1 MNCGLIFIHE
11 YQEKAVPL
19 KAVSVEVS
27 VQGFVAS
34 VRATLSY
41 LNAEAFPVEASF
53 LFPLDDDS
61 AVHAFS
67 ASLNG
72 RHIDAVIKEKEKAKE
87 EYDDAMSSGHTAFLL
102 SEDRGDV
109 FQCMLGNLGAGEGAE
124 LRVEFVSE
132 LAVEPDGA
140 VRFCLPTVLNP
151 RYTPPDS
158 SPADSALPFVP
169 FVSCSQPLPY
179 SMAFRLRAEAPG
191 GIAAVTS
198 ACDLGPVSFSGPGNS
213 VAEVSLGE
221 GFKMDRDVELFVH
234 PIQKHRPFALLEAG
248 GTAKASSLMSDT
260 VAMLNFFPD
269 AGETKSAKGAEA
281 LTQKGEFIFVVDCSG
296 SMECPM
302 VNDGSGGRET
312 RIHSAKETL
321 MLLLKSLPLGCFFNV
336 YAFGSS
342 YNSFFP
348 ESREYSQASMDEAL
362 KLVKGMSANLGGTEI
377 LEPLVA
383 IYRSACR
390 PEHPRQL
397 MVLTDGEVSNTRD
410 VISLVKKNASKHRC
424 FSFGIGDGAS
434 TELIKGIAASGGGTA
449 EFITGK
455 ERLQGK
461 VLKAL
466 KCALQP
472 TLTSVSLSWSLPP
485 GLSAIVVPEVPRS
498 IFLGQ
503 RTILYAQLAG
513 TAPAAPWQGEAVLK
527 YSLHGESVENRVPV
541 TSQTANPGES
551 RATLHWLAAKAM
563 IRHLVSGPNTPDST
577 PAPEDAEQ
585 QKKKN
590 EEEEAEAK
598 SRRERVVALSVES
611 GVVSPYTAF
620 VGVDTDSRQP
630 LGAAMQERPTPR
642 HHFFGG
648 SGFSVVCDS
657 SSYSMDVVDAAPK
670 RGAMRSMM
678 PMASPMMCAPVAKQ
692 RSKRSIFGGMFAS
705 FKKSPPQKTAFNRGS
720 MQSMMPMA
728 CPMMPAPVA
737 SRCCSSSAKMSMPE
751 MIMNS
756 PCRSDDLHGP
766 GDGQEAMECD
776 YFAPDTPAELPFL
789 ELVDLQRAHGAWELS
804 AQLASVVQSSEEA
817 LRKEAPA
824 GVSDEVWATVVALVW
839 LHALAPDHH
848 DEWELLA
855 LKASAWLRGQAVDL
869 TLCVK
874 AANQLL
880 KTNVDVGKL

>member
-1 MNCGLIFIHE
+1 MNCGLIFVHE

-19 KAVSVEVS
+19 KAVSVEAS

-151 RYTPPDS
+151 RYTPPGS
-158 SPADSALPFVP
+158 SSADSALPFVP

-179 SMAFRLRAEAPG
+179 SMAFHLRAEAPG
-191 GIAAVTS
+191 GIADVTS
-198 ACDLGPVSFSGPGNS
+198 ACNLGPVSFSGPGNS
-213 VAEVSLGE
+213 VAQVSLGE

-248 GTAKASSLMSDT
+248 DTAKASLMSDT

-269 AGETKSAKGAEA
+269 AGETKSTKGAEA

-362 KLVKGMSANLGGTEI
+362 KLVKGMSADLGGTEI

-527 YSLHGESVENRVPV
+527 YCLHGESVENRVPV

-563 IRHLVSGPNTPDST
+563 IRHLVSGPNAPDST
-577 PAPEDAEQ
+577 PAPGDAEQ
-585 QKKKN
+585 QKK
-590 EEEEAEAK
+590 EEAEAK
-598 SRRERVVALSVES
+598 SRRERVLALSVES

-648 SGFSVVCDS
+648 S
-657 SSYSMDVVDAAPK
+657 APNH
-670 RGAMRSMM
+670 GAMQSMRLL
-678 PMASPMMCAPVAKQ
+678 ASPMMSAPVA
-692 RSKRSIFGGMFAS
+692 M
-705 FKKSPPQKTAFNRGS
+705 
-720 MQSMMPMA
+720 
-728 CPMMPAPVA
+728 
-737 SRCCSSSAKMSMPE
+737 RCCSGYSKMSMPK
-751 MIMNS
+751 MMNLPYS
-756 PCRSDDLHGP
+756 LADLDDP
-766 GDGQEAMECD
+766 GDRQEAMECD
-776 YFAPDTPAELPFL
+776 YFAPEAPTELPFL
-789 ELVDLQRAHGAWELS
+789 ELVDLQKAHGAWELS
-804 AQLASVVQSSEEA
+804 AQLASVVQSSEGV
-817 LRKEAPA
+817 LRKEAPV

-855 LKASAWLRGQAVDL
+855 LKASSWLRGQAVDL

-880 KTNVDVGKL
+880 KTNVDAAKL

>member
-1 MNCGLIFIHE
+1 MPGVSDEVWATVVALVWLHALAPDHHDKWE
-11 YQEKAVPL
+11 LLALKASAWLRGQAVPL

-124 LRVEFVSE
+124 LQVEFVSE

-151 RYTPPDS
+151 RYTPPGS
-158 SPADSALPFVP
+158 SPADSVLPFVP

-179 SMAFRLRAEAPG
+179 SMAFCLRAEAPG

-198 ACDLGPVSFSGPGNS
+198 ACDLGPVSFSGTGNS
-213 VAEVSLGE
+213 VAQVSLGE

-296 SMECPM
+296 SMTCPM
-302 VNDGSGGRET
+302 VNYGSGWRET

-362 KLVKGMSANLGGTEI
+362 KLVKGMSADLGGTEI

-410 VISLVKKNASKHRC
+410 VISLVKKNANKHRC

-449 EFITGK
+449 EFITGT
-455 ERLQGK
+455 ERLQCK

-472 TLTSVSLSWSLPP
+472 TLTSVSLSWSLPL

-503 RTILYAQLAG
+503 RIILYAQLAG

-563 IRHLVSGPNTPDST
+563 IRHLVSGPNIPDST
-577 PAPEDAEQ
+577 PAPGDAEQ

-590 EEEEAEAK
+590 EEKEAK

-648 SGFSVVCDS
+648 SG
-657 SSYSMDVVDAAPK
+657 
-670 RGAMRSMM
+670 
-678 PMASPMMCAPVAKQ
+678 SPMHV
-692 RSKRSIFGGMFAS
+692 
-705 FKKSPPQKTAFNRGS
+705 
-720 MQSMMPMA
+720 
-728 CPMMPAPVA
+728 
-737 SRCCSSSAKMSMPE
+737 RCRPRSAKMAMPK
-751 MIMNS
+751 MMMMNS
-756 PCRSDDLHGP
+756 PGRSSSQYDVHNR
-766 GDGQEAMECD
+766 QEDMECD
-776 YFAPDTPAELPFL
+776 YIAPEAPAKPPFL
-789 ELVDLQRAHGAWELS
+789 ELVDRQRAHGAWELS
-804 AQLASVVQSSEEA
+804 AQLASVVQSSVEA

-880 KTNVDVGKL
+880 KTNVDARKL

>member
-1 MNCGLIFIHE
+1 MHRGLIFVHE

-19 KAVSVEVS
+19 KAVSVEAS

-72 RHIDAVIKEKEKAKE
+72 RHIDAVIKEKEMAKE
-87 EYDDAMSSGHTAFLL
+87 VYDDAMSSGRTAFLL
-102 SEDRGDV
+102 SEERGDV
-109 FQCMLGNLGAGEGAE
+109 FQCVLGNLGAGEVAE

-132 LAVEPDGA
+132 LPVEPDGA

-151 RYTPPDS
+151 RYTPPGEITS
-158 SPADSALPFVP
+158 TSAVITA
-169 FVSCSQPLPY
+169 PLPY
-179 SMAFRLRAEAPG
+179 SMAFRLHAEAPG
-191 GIAAVTS
+191 GIAAITS
-198 ACDLGPVSFSGPGNS
+198 ACDLGPVSYSGPGNS
-213 VAEVSLGE
+213 VAQPPSFLYLPSKSLPPLPNTLTLPHPASPPLPTAAPPPPPPWAQVSLGE

-234 PIQKHRPFALLEAG
+234 PVQKHRPFTLLEAG
-248 GTAKASSLMSDT
+248 DTTKGTETHGHTHRDAHQTHSHTYVDRNTHRNTQTHTDTKTKIPREGTGIPGELGVAEHQPQPDRKQSPEDAASTLMSDT
-260 VAMLNFFPD
+260 VAMLNFFL
-269 AGETKSAKGAEA
+269 GTGKTKSAKGARGKTTTLAKA
-281 LTQKGEFIFVVDCSG
+281 LTQKGEFIFLVDCSG
-296 SMECPM
+296 SMEFPM
-302 VNDGSGGRET
+302 VNDGRGGRET

-348 ESREYSQASMDEAL
+348 KSRKYSQASMAEAL
-362 KLVKGMSANLGGTEI
+362 KLVKEMSADLRGTEI
-377 LEPLVA
+377 LEPLEA

-410 VISLVKKNASKHRC
+410 VITLVKENASNHRC

-485 GLSAIVVPEVPRS
+485 GLSAVVVPEVPRS
-498 IFLGQ
+498 IFLGE

-527 YSLHGESVENRVPV
+527 YSLNGESVENRVPI
-541 TSQTANPGES
+541 TSQTANPDES
-551 RATLHWLAAKAM
+551 RTTLHWLAAKAM
-563 IRHLVSGPNTPDST
+563 IRHLVSGPNAPDST
-577 PAPEDAEQ
+577 PAPGDTEQ
-585 QKKKN
+585 RNKNN
-590 EEEEAEAK
+590 EEEEAKA
-598 SRRERVVALSVES
+598 RRERVVALSVES
-611 GVVSPYTAF
+611 GIVSPYTAF
-620 VGVDTDSRQP
+620 VGVDIDSRQP

-642 HHFFGG
+642 HHFF
-648 SGFSVVCDS
+648 
-657 SSYSMDVVDAAPK
+657 
-670 RGAMRSMM
+670 
-678 PMASPMMCAPVAKQ
+678 
-692 RSKRSIFGGMFAS
+692 
-705 FKKSPPQKTAFNRGS
+705 RGS
-720 MQSMMPMA
+720 VPMHMMDL
-728 CPMMPAPVA
+728 
-737 SRCCSSSAKMSMPE
+737 
-751 MIMNS
+751 NS
-756 PCRSDDLHGP
+756 L
-766 GDGQEAMECD
+766 
-776 YFAPDTPAELPFL
+776 DTPRSTTTCAYHIHTHTDAHTHRCTHTHTATCTNTHTATHTIHRATRTDTHTQRQAQIQRQIDKDPPFSL
-789 ELVDLQRAHGAWELS
+789 NRL
-804 AQLASVVQSSEEA
+804 
-817 LRKEAPA
+817 
-824 GVSDEVWATVVALVW
+824 
-839 LHALAPDHH
+839 
-848 DEWELLA
+848 
-855 LKASAWLRGQAVDL
+855 
-869 TLCVK
+869 
-874 AANQLL
+874 
-880 KTNVDVGKL
+880 

>member
-1 MNCGLIFIHE
+1 MNCGLIFVHE

-19 KAVSVEVS
+19 KAVSVEAS

-151 RYTPPDS
+151 RYTPPGS
-158 SPADSALPFVP
+158 SSADSALPFVP

-179 SMAFRLRAEAPG
+179 SMAFHLRAEAPG
-191 GIAAVTS
+191 GIADVTS
-198 ACDLGPVSFSGPGNS
+198 ACNLGPVSFSGPGNS
-213 VAEVSLGE
+213 VAQVSLGE

-248 GTAKASSLMSDT
+248 DTAKASLMSDT

-269 AGETKSAKGAEA
+269 AGETKSTKGAEA

-362 KLVKGMSANLGGTEI
+362 KLVKGMSADLGGTEI

-527 YSLHGESVENRVPV
+527 YCLHGESVENRVPV

-563 IRHLVSGPNTPDST
+563 IRHLVSGPNAPDST
-577 PAPEDAEQ
+577 PAPGDAEQ
-585 QKKKN
+585 QKK
-590 EEEEAEAK
+590 EEAEAK
-598 SRRERVVALSVES
+598 SRRERVLALSVES

-648 SGFSVVCDS
+648 S
-657 SSYSMDVVDAAPK
+657 APNH
-670 RGAMRSMM
+670 GAMQSMRLL
-678 PMASPMMCAPVAKQ
+678 ASPMMSAPVAKQ
-692 RSKRSIFGGMFAS
+692 RSKRSMFGGMIAS
-705 FKKSPPQKTAFNRGS
+705 CLPQQT
-720 MQSMMPMA
+720 
-728 CPMMPAPVA
+728 V
-737 SRCCSSSAKMSMPE
+737 RCCSGYSKMSMPK
-751 MIMNS
+751 MMNLPYS
-756 PCRSDDLHGP
+756 LADLDDP
-766 GDGQEAMECD
+766 GDRQEAMECD
-776 YFAPDTPAELPFL
+776 YFAPEAPTELPFL
-789 ELVDLQRAHGAWELS
+789 ELVDLQKAHGAWELS
-804 AQLASVVQSSEEA
+804 AQLASVVQSSEGV
-817 LRKEAPA
+817 LRKEAPV

-855 LKASAWLRGQAVDL
+855 LKASSWLRGQAVDL

-880 KTNVDVGKL
+880 KTNVDAAKL

>member
-1 MNCGLIFIHE
+1 MHRGLIFVHE

-19 KAVSVEVS
+19 KAISVEVS

-53 LFPLDDDS
+53 LFPLDEDS

-72 RHIDAVIKEKEKAKE
+72 RHIDAIIKEKEKAKE

-102 SEDRGDV
+102 SEDQGDV

-151 RYTPPDS
+151 RYTPPGS
-158 SPADSALPFVP
+158 SSADSALPSVP

-179 SMAFRLRAEAPG
+179 SMDFRLRVEAPG

-198 ACDLGPVSFSGPGNS
+198 ACDLGPVSYSGPDNS
-213 VAEVSLGE
+213 VAQVSLGE
-221 GFKMDRDVELFVH
+221 GFNMDRDVELFVH
-234 PIQKHRPFALLEAG
+234 PVQKHHPFALLEAG
-248 GTAKASSLMSDT
+248 DTTKDSSLMSDT
-260 VAMLNFFPD
+260 VTMLNFLPGM
-269 AGETKSAKGAEA
+269 GETKSAKGAEA
-281 LTQKGEFIFVVDCSG
+281 LTQKGEFIFLVDCSG
-296 SMECPM
+296 SMGCRM
-302 VNDGSGGRET
+302 VY
-312 RIHSAKETL
+312 AKETL

-342 YNSFFP
+342 YNSLFP
-348 ESREYSQASMDEAL
+348 ESREYLQASMAEAL
-362 KLVKGMSANLGGTEI
+362 KLVKEMSANLGGTNI
-377 LEPLVA
+377 LRPLEA
-383 IYRSACR
+383 IYRSACQA
-390 PEHPRQL
+390 EHPRQL

-410 VISLVKKNASKHRC
+410 VISLVKKNANNHRC

-485 GLSAIVVPEVPRS
+485 GLSAVVVPEMPRS
-498 IFLGQ
+498 IFLGE

-513 TAPAAPWQGEAVLK
+513 TALAAPWQGEAVLK
-527 YSLHGESVENRVPV
+527 YSLCGNSMENRVPI
-541 TSQTANPGES
+541 TSQTANPDDS

-563 IRHLVSGPNTPDST
+563 IRHLMSGPNAPYST
-577 PAPEDAEQ
+577 PAPGDTEQ
-585 QKKKN
+585 QKKN
-590 EEEEAEAK
+590 NEEAEAN

-611 GVVSPYTAF
+611 GIVSPYTAF
-620 VGVDTDSRQP
+620 VGVDTDSHQP

-642 HHFFGG
+642 HHLFDG
-648 SGFSVVCDS
+648 SAPMHFEL
-657 SSYSMDVVDAAPK
+657 MDPPRSTTCAYHIHTHTHRYTHTATCTNTHTVTHTIHTERHAQIHIHSDKHRYKDKQQVLLVSLLQCK
-670 RGAMRSMM
+670 QCTAMLKLRD
-678 PMASPMMCAPVAKQ
+678 
-692 RSKRSIFGGMFAS
+692 
-705 FKKSPPQKTAFNRGS
+705 
-720 MQSMMPMA
+720 
-728 CPMMPAPVA
+728 CPYDVFT
-737 SRCCSSSAKMSMPE
+737 PE
-751 MIMNS
+751 
-756 PCRSDDLHGP
+756 
-766 GDGQEAMECD
+766 
-776 YFAPDTPAELPFL
+776 TPAVLPFL

-855 LKASAWLRGQAVDL
+855 LKASAWLRGQGECGEGDEVR
-869 TLCVK
+869 VMS
-874 AANQLL
+874 
-880 KTNVDVGKL
+880 

>member
-213 VAEVSLGE
+213 VAEARVSLGE

-648 SGFSVVCDS
+648 S
-657 SSYSMDVVDAAPK
+657 
-670 RGAMRSMM
+670 
-678 PMASPMMCAPVAKQ
+678 
-692 RSKRSIFGGMFAS
+692 
-705 FKKSPPQKTAFNRGS
+705 AFNRGS

-737 SRCCSSSAKMSMPE
+737 
-751 MIMNS
+751 N
-756 PCRSDDLHGP
+756 
-766 GDGQEAMECD
+766 
-776 YFAPDTPAELPFL
+776 TPAELPFL

>member
-1 MNCGLIFIHE
+1 MWPGHRHPAWLGGRGAPQPPANQTVAASCRVRLQFRQALLDEGVCGVKQLRETEKRLIQRSSRRWRRGGRWDGRLLSQRCGAIVGRSRRPRRCLLADVAVRTE
-11 YQEKAVPL
+11 AVPL
-19 KAVSVEVS
+19 KAISVEVS

-53 LFPLDDDS
+53 LFPLDEDS

-72 RHIDAVIKEKEKAKE
+72 RHIDAIIKEKEKAKE

-102 SEDRGDV
+102 SEDQGDV

-151 RYTPPDS
+151 RYTPP
-158 SPADSALPFVP
+158 ADSALPSVP

-179 SMAFRLRAEAPG
+179 SMDFRLRVEAPG

-198 ACDLGPVSFSGPGNS
+198 ACDLGPVSYSGPDNS
-213 VAEVSLGE
+213 VAQARVSLGE
-221 GFKMDRDVELFVH
+221 GFNMDRDVELFVH
-234 PIQKHRPFALLEAG
+234 PVQKHHPFALLEAG
-248 GTAKASSLMSDT
+248 DTTKDSSLMSDT
-260 VAMLNFFPD
+260 VTMLNFLPGM
-269 AGETKSAKGAEA
+269 GETKSAKGAEA
-281 LTQKGEFIFVVDCSG
+281 LTQKGEFIFLVDCSG
-296 SMECPM
+296 SMGCRM
-302 VNDGSGGRET
+302 VY
-312 RIHSAKETL
+312 AKETL

-342 YNSFFP
+342 YNSLFP
-348 ESREYSQASMDEAL
+348 ESREYLQASMAEAL
-362 KLVKGMSANLGGTEI
+362 KLVKEMSANLGGTNI
-377 LEPLVA
+377 LRPLEA
-383 IYRSACR
+383 IYRSACQA
-390 PEHPRQL
+390 EHPRQL

-410 VISLVKKNASKHRC
+410 VISLVKKNANNHRC

-485 GLSAIVVPEVPRS
+485 GLSAVVVPEMPRS
-498 IFLGQ
+498 IFLGE

-513 TAPAAPWQGEAVLK
+513 TALAAPWQGEAVLK
-527 YSLHGESVENRVPV
+527 YSLCGNSMENRVPI
-541 TSQTANPGES
+541 TSQTANPDDS

-563 IRHLVSGPNTPDST
+563 IRHLMSGPNAPYST
-577 PAPEDAEQ
+577 PAPGDTEQ
-585 QKKKN
+585 QKKN
-590 EEEEAEAK
+590 NEEAEAN

-611 GVVSPYTAF
+611 GIVSPYTAF
-620 VGVDTDSRQP
+620 VGVDTDSHQP

-642 HHFFGG
+642 HHLFDG
-648 SGFSVVCDS
+648 SECKQCTAMLKLRDCP
-657 SSYSMDVVDAAPK
+657 YDV
-670 RGAMRSMM
+670 
-678 PMASPMMCAPVAKQ
+678 
-692 RSKRSIFGGMFAS
+692 F
-705 FKKSPPQKTAFNRGS
+705 T
-720 MQSMMPMA
+720 
-728 CPMMPAPVA
+728 
-737 SRCCSSSAKMSMPE
+737 PE
-751 MIMNS
+751 
-756 PCRSDDLHGP
+756 
-766 GDGQEAMECD
+766 
-776 YFAPDTPAELPFL
+776 TPAVLPFL

-869 TLCVK
+869 ALYVK

-880 KTNVDVGKL
+880 KTNVDAGKL

>member
-1 MNCGLIFIHE
+1 MNCGLIFVHK

-41 LNAEAFPVEASF
+41 LNAEAFPVKASF

-87 EYDDAMSSGHTAFLL
+87 EYDDALSSSHTAFLL

-151 RYTPPDS
+151 RYTPPGL
-158 SPADSALPFVP
+158 SPADSPLPFVP

-198 ACDLGPVSFSGPGNS
+198 ACDLGPVSFSSPGNS
-213 VAEVSLGE
+213 VAQVSLGE

-234 PIQKHRPFALLEAG
+234 PIQKHHPFALLEAG
-248 GTAKASSLMSDT
+248 STAKASPLPPHLLLLQASALMSDT

-312 RIHSAKETL
+312 RIDSAKETL

-336 YAFGSS
+336 YTFGSS

-362 KLVKGMSANLGGTEI
+362 KLVKGMSANLGGTKI

-383 IYRSACR
+383 IYRSAFR
-390 PEHPRQL
+390 PEHSRQL

-449 EFITGK
+449 EFITGT
-455 ERLQGK
+455 ERLQCK

-485 GLSAIVVPEVPRS
+485 GLSAVVVPEVPRS

-503 RTILYAQLAG
+503 RIILYAQLAG
-513 TAPAAPWQGEAVLK
+513 TVRPHATRRDTWTWFDTARHGDKSAPATPWQGEAVLK
-527 YSLHGESVENRVPV
+527 YSLHRESVENRVPI

-551 RATLHWLAAKAM
+551 RATLHWLAVKAM
-563 IRHLVSGPNTPDST
+563 IRHLVSGPNAPDST
-577 PAPEDAEQ
+577 PAPGDAEQ

-590 EEEEAEAK
+590 EEDEVEAK
-598 SRRERVVALSVES
+598 SRRERVVAVSVES

-630 LGAAMQERPTPR
+630 LVAAMQERPTPR
-642 HHFFGG
+642 HRLFGG
-648 SGFSVVCDS
+648 GPAQTCTRNTTR
-657 SSYSMDVVDAAPK
+657 MCTET
-670 RGAMRSMM
+670 MRDQVHSADGN
-678 PMASPMMCAPVAKQ
+678 ASPLL
-692 RSKRSIFGGMFAS
+692 RFTSE
-705 FKKSPPQKTAFNRGS
+705 
-720 MQSMMPMA
+720 
-728 CPMMPAPVA
+728 
-737 SRCCSSSAKMSMPE
+737 RCRPSSAKMAMPKK
-751 MIMNS
+751 MMMNS
-756 PCRSDDLHGP
+756 PGRSSSQYDVHNR
-766 GDGQEAMECD
+766 QAAMECD
-776 YFAPDTPAELPFL
+776 YFAPEAPAKPPFL

-804 AQLASVVQSSEEA
+804 AQLASVVQSSVEA

-880 KTNVDVGKL
+880 KTNVDAGKL

>member
-1 MNCGLIFIHE
+1 MNCGLIFVHE

-19 KAVSVEVS
+19 KAVSVEAS

-151 RYTPPDS
+151 RYTPPGS
-158 SPADSALPFVP
+158 SSADSALPFVP

-179 SMAFRLRAEAPG
+179 SMAFHLRAEAPG
-191 GIAAVTS
+191 GIADVTS
-198 ACDLGPVSFSGPGNS
+198 ACNLGPVSFSGPGNS
-213 VAEVSLGE
+213 VAQVSLGE

-248 GTAKASSLMSDT
+248 DTAKASLMSDT

-269 AGETKSAKGAEA
+269 AGETKSTKGAEA

-348 ESREYSQASMDEAL
+348 ETREYSQASMDEAL

-527 YSLHGESVENRVPV
+527 YCLHGESVENRVPV
-541 TSQTANPGES
+541 TSQTANPGEP

-563 IRHLVSGPNTPDST
+563 IRHLVSGPNAPDST
-577 PAPEDAEQ
+577 PAPGDAEQ
-585 QKKKN
+585 QKK
-590 EEEEAEAK
+590 EEAEAK

-648 SGFSVVCDS
+648 S
-657 SSYSMDVVDAAPK
+657 APN
-670 RGAMRSMM
+670 RGAMQSMGVL
-678 PMASPMMCAPVAKQ
+678 ASPMMSAPVAKQ
-692 RSKRSIFGGMFAS
+692 RSKRSVFGGMIAS
-705 FKKSPPQKTAFNRGS
+705 FKKSLPQQTAPNLGAMRHKRIS
-720 MQSMMPMA
+720 AS
-728 CPMMPAPVA
+728 PMMSAPVA
-737 SRCCSSSAKMSMPE
+737 SRCYSNSARRSMPT
-751 MIMNS
+751 MIFNS
-756 PCRSDDLHGP
+756 PCRSFDLHGP

-776 YFAPDTPAELPFL
+776 YFAPEAPAELPFL

-804 AQLASVVQSSEEA
+804 AQLASVVQSSEGA
-817 LRKEAPA
+817 LRKEAPV

-839 LHALAPDHH
+839 LHALAPDHY

-880 KTNVDVGKL
+880 KTNVDAAKL

>member
-1 MNCGLIFIHE
+1 MNCGIIFVHK

-124 LRVEFVSE
+124 LQVEFVSE

-151 RYTPPDS
+151 RYTPPGS
-158 SPADSALPFVP
+158 SPADSVLPFVP

-179 SMAFRLRAEAPG
+179 SMAFCLRAEAPG

-198 ACDLGPVSFSGPGNS
+198 ACDLGPVSFSGTGNS
-213 VAEVSLGE
+213 VAQVSLGE

-248 GTAKASSLMSDT
+248 RTAKASSLMSDT

-269 AGETKSAKGAEA
+269 AGETKSTKGAEA

-336 YAFGSS
+336 YTFGSS

-348 ESREYSQASMDEAL
+348 ESCEYSQASMDEAL
-362 KLVKGMSANLGGTEI
+362 KLVKGMRANLGGTKI

-390 PEHPRQL
+390 PEHSRQL

-434 TELIKGIAASGGGTA
+434 TELITGIAASGGGTA
-449 EFITGK
+449 EFITGT

-472 TLTSVSLSWSLPP
+472 TLTSVSLSWSLPL
-485 GLSAIVVPEVPRS
+485 GVLAIVVPEVPRS

-503 RTILYAQLAG
+503 RIILYAQLAG

-563 IRHLVSGPNTPDST
+563 IRHLVSGPNAPDST
-577 PAPEDAEQ
+577 PAPGDAEQ

-648 SGFSVVCDS
+648 S
-657 SSYSMDVVDAAPK
+657 APN
-670 RGAMRSMM
+670 RGAMQSMREFAYQM
-678 PMASPMMCAPVAKQ
+678 RPPPVA
-692 RSKRSIFGGMFAS
+692 
-705 FKKSPPQKTAFNRGS
+705 RG
-720 MQSMMPMA
+720 
-728 CPMMPAPVA
+728 C
-737 SRCCSSSAKMSMPE
+737 RLSSAKMAMPK
-751 MIMNS
+751 MMMMNS
-756 PCRSDDLHGP
+756 PCWSDDLHGP
-766 GDGQEAMECD
+766 GNRQAAMECD
-776 YFAPDTPAELPFL
+776 YFAPEGPAKPPFL
-789 ELVDLQRAHGAWELS
+789 EFVDLQRAHGAWELS
-804 AQLASVVQSSEEA
+804 TQLASVVHSSEGA
-817 LRKEAPA
+817 LRKETPA
-824 GVSDEVWATVVALVW
+824 
-839 LHALAPDHH
+839 HH
-848 DEWELLA
+848 REQFSY
-855 LKASAWLRGQAVDL
+855 SAYRNLMIN
-869 TLCVK
+869 CE
-874 AANQLL
+874 
-880 KTNVDVGKL
+880 

>member
-1 MNCGLIFIHE
+1 MHRGLIFVHE

-19 KAVSVEVS
+19 KAVSVEAS

-72 RHIDAVIKEKEKAKE
+72 RHIDAVIKEKEMAKE
-87 EYDDAMSSGHTAFLL
+87 VYDDAMSSGRTAFLL
-102 SEDRGDV
+102 SEERGDV
-109 FQCMLGNLGAGEGAE
+109 FQCVLGNLGAGEVAE

-132 LAVEPDGA
+132 LPVEPDGA

-151 RYTPPDS
+151 RYTPPGS
-158 SPADSALPFVP
+158 SSSSSADSALPSVP

-179 SMAFRLRAEAPG
+179 SMAFRLHAEAPG
-191 GIAAVTS
+191 GIAAITS
-198 ACDLGPVSFSGPGNS
+198 ACDLGPVSYSGPGNS
-213 VAEVSLGE
+213 VAQARVATCLLGDVNYLPWCTRGRGYQVSLGE

-234 PIQKHRPFALLEAG
+234 PVQKHRPFTLLEAG
-248 GTAKASSLMSDT
+248 DTTKGTETHGHTHREGTGIPGELGVAEHQPQPDRKQSPEDAASTLMSDT
-260 VAMLNFFPD
+260 VAMLNFFL
-269 AGETKSAKGAEA
+269 GTGKTKSAKGARGKTTTLAKA
-281 LTQKGEFIFVVDCSG
+281 LTQKGEFIFLVDCSG
-296 SMECPM
+296 SMEFPM
-302 VNDGSGGRET
+302 VNDGRGGRET

-348 ESREYSQASMDEAL
+348 KSRKYSQASMAEAL
-362 KLVKGMSANLGGTEI
+362 KLVKEMSADLRGTEI
-377 LEPLVA
+377 LEPLEA

-410 VISLVKKNASKHRC
+410 VITLVKENASNHRC

-485 GLSAIVVPEVPRS
+485 GLSAVVVPEVPRS
-498 IFLGQ
+498 IFLGE

-527 YSLHGESVENRVPV
+527 YSLNGESVENRVPI
-541 TSQTANPGES
+541 TSQTANPDES
-551 RATLHWLAAKAM
+551 RYVAPLSHPLVHSPTYSPIRSFTHPLVHPPADSTTLHWLAAKAM
-563 IRHLVSGPNTPDST
+563 IRHLVSGPNAPDST
-577 PAPEDAEQ
+577 PAPGDTEQ
-585 QKKKN
+585 RNKNN
-590 EEEEAEAK
+590 EEEEAKA
-598 SRRERVVALSVES
+598 RRERVVALSVES
-611 GVVSPYTAF
+611 GIVSPYTAF
-620 VGVDTDSRQP
+620 VGVDIDSRQP

-642 HHFFGG
+642 HHFF
-648 SGFSVVCDS
+648 
-657 SSYSMDVVDAAPK
+657 
-670 RGAMRSMM
+670 
-678 PMASPMMCAPVAKQ
+678 
-692 RSKRSIFGGMFAS
+692 
-705 FKKSPPQKTAFNRGS
+705 RGS
-720 MQSMMPMA
+720 VPMHMMDL
-728 CPMMPAPVA
+728 
-737 SRCCSSSAKMSMPE
+737 
-751 MIMNS
+751 NS
-756 PCRSDDLHGP
+756 L
-766 GDGQEAMECD
+766 
-776 YFAPDTPAELPFL
+776 DTPRSTTTCAYHIHTHT
-789 ELVDLQRAHGAWELS
+789 DAHTHRRWE
-804 AQLASVVQSSEEA
+804 
-817 LRKEAPA
+817 
-824 GVSDEVWATVVALVW
+824 
-839 LHALAPDHH
+839 
-848 DEWELLA
+848 
-855 LKASAWLRGQAVDL
+855 
-869 TLCVK
+869 
-874 AANQLL
+874 
-880 KTNVDVGKL
+880 